1 MIKPPEVAQMA
12 TSLSRRMFLKSQAT
26 IAAGAVTAGILS
38 AQETAPQGA
47 PLRIG
52 VIGVG
57 GRGTYLLRLLLE
69 QGAEVPAVCD
79 IRPARLE
86 IAGKLIAEMRDGQ
99 RPATYGDTPTDYRRM
114 LERDDLEAVLIAT
127 PMQWHAVMAVDAL
140 RAGKHVLSEV
150 AATMTVQECWDLVN
164 AVEETGKI
172 YMLAENCCFWRPVL
186 AIGQMIAAGLFGQ
199 LTFAECGYV
208 HDCRALAFEADGTLT
223 WRGEIKRDHRGNWY
237 STHSLGPV
245 AKWLGINKGDRL
257 VSLVAAETGRA
268 AMRYYVEQRFP
279 EGHPARQIDFR
290 AGDSTTVLI
299 KTAKE
304 VLIDVRYDVMS
315 ARPHPTTV
323 YYTIQGT
330 KAVYDS
336 RIDSVWIEGRS
347 KAKAWEPAGPYVEE
361 FDNPL
366 WKEHAEKAQKTGH
379 SGGDYFVIQQ
389 FAEAVRK
396 GGPVPVDVYD
406 AAAWSSVMPLS
417 EQSLNE
423 GGKPVEI
430 PDFTRGKWEQTAS

>member
-1 MIKPPEVAQMA
+1 MNRAF
-12 TSLSRRMFLKSQAT
+12 TRRSFLHSQAAL
-26 IAAGAVTAGILS
+26 AAGSLVPGIVFGEQTS
-38 AQETAPQGA
+38 EKSETNSR

-69 QGAEVPAVCD
+69 QGAEVPAICD
-79 IRPARLE
+79 IRPQRLE
-86 IAGKLIAEMRDGQ
+86 AAGQLIAKACEGQ
-99 RPATYGDTPTDYRRM
+99 MPATYGETPTDYRRM
-114 LERDDLEAVLIAT
+114 LQRDDLEAVLIAT

-150 AATMTVQECWDLVN
+150 SAAMTIQECWDLVN

-186 AIGQMIAAGLFGQ
+186 AIAQMIAAGMFGQ

-223 WRGEIKRDHRGNWY
+223 WRGEIKRDHRGNY
-237 STHSLGPV
+237 YPTHSLGPV
-245 AKWLGINKGDRL
+245 AKWLGINRGDRL

-268 AMRYYVEQRFP
+268 AMRYYVEKQFP
-279 EGHPARQIDFR
+279 EDHPARGINFKS
-290 AGDSTTVLI
+290 GDSTTVLV
-299 KTAKE
+299 KTARD
-304 VLIDVRYDVMS
+304 VLIDLRYDVMS

-323 YYTIQGT
+323 YYALQGT

-336 RIDSVWIEGRS
+336 RIDSLWIEERS
-347 KAKAWEPAGPYVEE
+347 KSKAWEPAGPYIEE
-361 FDNPL
+361 FDHSL
-366 WKEHAEKAQKTGH
+366 WREHHEKAKTTGH

-389 FAEAVRK
+389 FMEAVRN

-406 AAAWSSVMPLS
+406 AAAWSAISPLS
-417 EQSLNE
+417 EQSLDE

-430 PDFTRGKWEQTAS
+430 PDFTRGKWEQVT

>member
-1 MIKPPEVAQMA
+1 MDA
-12 TSLSRRMFLKSQAT
+12 SLSRRTFLKTQAAV
-26 IAAGAVTAGILS
+26 AAGAVTAGILS
-38 AQETAPQGA
+38 AEEAARQSP

-52 VIGVG
+52 VVGVG

-69 QGAEVPAVCD
+69 QGAEVPAICD

-86 IAGKLIAEMRDGQ
+86 IAGKLITDMRDGR
-99 RPATYGDTPTDYRRM
+99 RPATYGNTPFDYRRM
-114 LERDDLEAVLIAT
+114 LQRDDLEAVLIAT

-150 AATMTVQECWDLVN
+150 AAAMTVQECWDLVN

-186 AIGQMIAAGLFGQ
+186 AIGQMIAAGLFGE

-268 AMRYYVEQRFP
+268 AMRHYVERRFP

-290 AGDSTTVLI
+290 AADSTTVLI
-299 KTAKE
+299 KTARE
-304 VLIDVRYDVMS
+304 VLIDLRYDVMS

-336 RIDSVWIEGRS
+336 RIESLWIEGRS
-347 KAKAWEPAGPYVEE
+347 KARAWEPAGPYLEE
-361 FDNPL
+361 FDHPL
-366 WKEHAEKAQKTGH
+366 WKEHGGQAEKTGH

-389 FAEAVRK
+389 FTEAVRK

-406 AAAWSSVMPLS
+406 AAAWSAVMPLS
-417 EQSLNE
+417 EQSLDE

-430 PDFTRGKWEQTAS
+430 PDFTRGKWEQATT

>member
-150 AATMTVQECWDLVN
+150 AAAMTVQECWDLVN

-430 PDFTRGKWEQTAS
+430 PDFTRGKWEQIAS